1 MKHILLKLIIVF
13 LLTATIPPVHGGWFD
28 KKEDPSQKRLV
39 QVEQELTQQRKA
51 NDSLSVIIGIL
62 GIGCVLLLVIGTALG
77 SKIRRH
83 HEHQP

>member
-1 MKHILLKLIIVF
+1 MKHILIKLFIVF
-13 LLTATIPPVHGGWFD
+13 LLAFTIPPAHGGWFD
-28 KKEDPSQKRLV
+28 RKEDPTQQRLV
-39 QVEQELTQQRKA
+39 QVEHELTQQRKA